1 MANGLREGCI
11 AEFLAVAHMRNHLAH
26 ITMREKSLKKR
37 REVLRLHDHVSSIVE
52 VVDPLAKFLADG
64 VEHG

>member
-1 MANGLREGCI
+1 
-11 AEFLAVAHMRNHLAH
+11 
-26 ITMREKSLKKR
+26 MREKSLKER

-64 VEHG
+64 VEHSLEGDRFQRN